1 MCPHRRARGGLGGE
15 RGPGVWTLAHH
26 GSVSVISRAPE
37 HHGTVPQASWDRAP
51 EHHGTVSPEDSQKLG
66 VVSGTRTCSR
76 VRSEGLRVV
85 LNLAVPYRLTSGS
98 WWALQGAWGQGGAP
112 AWPAGPPPVQTPCP
126 QAGAHHHGLR
136 WPQKGCGL
144 WRLHPVTS

>member
-1 MCPHRRARGGLGGE
+1 MCPHRRARGGLGGD

-26 GSVSVISRAPE
+26 GSVPVIS
-37 HHGTVPQASWDRAP
+37 RAP
-51 EHHGTVSPEDSQKLG
+51 EHHGTVSPEDSWKLG

-85 LNLAVPYRLTSGS
+85 FNLAVPYRLTSGS
-98 WWALQGAWGQGGAP
+98 RWAWQGAWGQGGAP
-112 AWPAGPPPVQTPCP
+112 AWPAGPPPVQTLCP

-136 WPQKGCGL
+136 RAVGSGAFILSPLSQTGPGRAL
-144 WRLHPVTS
+144 WK